1 MKTMKKSMLTAV
13 MIMVS
18 TFALANDNKPAVKI
32 EKTGVKTFAVIA
44 YGLNEGE
51 TEIAFRDQDGRIL
64 YSSTLKG
71 GERYAKKLDL
81 NNLPNGKYVL
91 EVENKATF
99 TATPLEVNA
108 FTAIAQFDGQ
118 VSILKPLVHQKGG
131 KLDVIL
137 PTEVQADVTIYD
149 NNARKIATE
158 TVAGSS
164 LKRFDLSRLEKG
176 DYTVMV
182 KTGGR
187 NFIQSVSLD

>member
-1 MKTMKKSMLTAV
+1 MKTMKKLMLTAV

-64 YSSTLKG
+64 YSTTLKG

-81 NNLPNGKYVL
+81 NNLPNGKYML
-91 EVENKATF
+91 EVENKLSF
-99 TATPLEVNA
+99 TATPLDVSA
-108 FTAIAQFDGQ
+108 VSAVAQLDGQ
-118 VSILKPLVHQKGG
+118 VTISKPLVHQNGG
-131 KLDVIL
+131 KLDIIL
-137 PTEVQADVTIYD
+137 ASDSAADVTIYD

-158 TVAGSS
+158 TVAGTSH
-164 LKRFDLSRLEKG
+164 KRFDLTKLEKG